1 MVWLTVAARLSLSGL
16 MLLAGLSK
24 VIMHVE
30 FRQTVERVVVIPS
43 AWVRPL
49 ATSLPF
55 IELVLG
61 VGLIIARTSAMAAAA
76 AMLIFSAF
84 AVVTGL
90 QLWLTEDRGSCNCY
104 WNADR
109 LSWKMPVRNVAC
121 ALIAATIAWPQWTIA
136 FDVLGASLLLVTM
149 RDVKVP
155 SGARAR
161 RATAT

>member
-16 MLLAGLSK
+16 LLLAGLSK

-90 QLWLTEDRGSCNCY
+90 QLWLTEDRG
-104 WNADR
+104 
-109 LSWKMPVRNVAC
+109 
-121 ALIAATIAWPQWTIA
+121 
-136 FDVLGASLLLVTM
+136 
-149 RDVKVP
+149 
-155 SGARAR
+155 
-161 RATAT
+161 